1 MISAGLNVLVAILS
15 RHSKMQ
21 SVGPWKV
28 GDVLKSIDCCYSLGP
43 RDLGYLGNLEM
54 PRHVNRCSISR

>member
-28 GDVLKSIDCCYSLGP
+28 GDVLKSIDCCYS
-43 RDLGYLGNLEM
+43 
-54 PRHVNRCSISR
+54 